1 MSKIFTK
8 GNNVVNQLGCSR
20 KVKET
25 FWKQV
30 MLPADSGKI
39 LKIDAN
45 PGQTAVLTDTGML
58 QDLTDRRHLVVG
70 MGTQLPNHDQGH
82 ERLQEVPLADSTV
95 LVQQLPEENAAD
107 ADNQA
112 SR

>member
-45 PGQTAVLTDTGML
+45 PGQTAVLTDTGIL
-58 QDLTDRRHLVVG
+58 ELLTHRGHLVVG
-70 MGTQLPNHDQGH
+70 LGTQLPNHDQGD
-82 ERLQEVPLADSTV
+82 EWLQEVPLTDSTV
-95 LVQQLPEENAAD
+95 LVQQLSQENAAG
-107 ADNQA
+107 ADNQTC
-112 SR
+112 S